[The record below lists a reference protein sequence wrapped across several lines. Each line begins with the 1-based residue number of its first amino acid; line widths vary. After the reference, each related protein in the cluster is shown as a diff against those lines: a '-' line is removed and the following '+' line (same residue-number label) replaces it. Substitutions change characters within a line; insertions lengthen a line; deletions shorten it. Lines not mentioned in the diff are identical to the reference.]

1 MIKIVFSAI
10 FLLEKSLPMHY
21 LNYIY
26 MKKEDLRTE
35 TISYRTTK
43 TFWDR
48 AAERASTEGKLVN
61 EWCRDLAEQSLD
73 DDHHRLPPGM
83 QVLLAEI
90 YALRGLVEAVFDLQS
105 RSQLNEE
112 EFLEVLLRNTESRET
127 ILQNYFTRK
136 SIIEIDSEREIL
148 TSDSSQI
155 TPFIEEGNFFE
166 ATEQRQQHLANR
178 SDLIENS
185 STLEECIH

>member
-1 MIKIVFSAI
+1 
-10 FLLEKSLPMHY
+10 
-21 LNYIY
+21 

-48 AAERASTEGKLVN
+48 AAEKASTEGKSVN

-105 RSQLNEE
+105 RSQLNEK
-112 EFLEVLLRNTESRET
+112 EFLEALLRNTESRET

-136 SIIEIDSEREIL
+136 TIIEIDSEKEIL
-148 TSDSSQI
+148 INDSSQT
-155 TPFIEEGNFFE
+155 TPFAERDNFCE
-166 ATEQRQQHLANR
+166 ATEQRQQRLANH
-178 SDLIENS
+178 SELIENS
-185 STLEECIH
+185 STVEECIH